1 MAVRA
6 KHFDYW
12 ISLDERGE
20 LTADGDPVT
29 IEGDISAEHL
39 LLTALARCSISSL
52 EHFARQKD
60 VEISRLGILVRD
72 GDPPRRTRSATDSSA
87 SSASSTSGS
96 AASLPTTSLR
106 NLLESAEWGCFI
118 GASLDPAPKYSWRVN
133 GRDL

>member
-12 ISLDERGE
+12 ISLDERGQ

-29 IEGDISAEHL
+29 IGGDVSAEHL

-60 VEISRLGILVRD
+60 VEV
-72 GDPPRRTRSATDSSA
+72 SA
-87 SSASSTSGS
+87 SAYASGTVTRREDQERYGFVSIECKLDVQLTGEL
-96 AASLPTTSLR
+96 ADEELR
-106 NLLESAEWGCFI
+106 DLLASAEWGCFI

>member
-20 LTADGDPVT
+20 LTADGNPVT
-29 IEGDISAEHL
+29 IGGDISAEHL

-60 VEISRLGILVRD
+60 VEV
-72 GDPPRRTRSATDSSA
+72 SA
-87 SSASSTSGS
+87 SAYASGTVTRREAEERYGFV
-96 AASLPTTSLR
+96 SLECKLDVQLTGELADDELR
-106 NLLESAEWGCFI
+106 SLLESAEWGCFI

>member
-12 ISLDERGE
+12 ISLDERGQ

-29 IEGDISAEHL
+29 IGGDVSAEHL

-60 VEISRLGILVRD
+60 VEVTASAYASGTVTRREVQERYGFVSFECKLDVQLRGELAD
-72 GDPPRRTRSATDSSA
+72 GE
-87 SSASSTSGS
+87 
-96 AASLPTTSLR
+96 LL

>member
-12 ISLDERGE
+12 ISLDERGQ
-20 LTADGDPVT
+20 LTADGDPVK
-29 IEGDISAEHL
+29 IGGDVSAEHL

-60 VEISRLGILVRD
+60 VEV
-72 GDPPRRTRSATDSSA
+72 SA
-87 SSASSTSGS
+87 SAYASGTVTRREDQERYGFVSFECKLDVQLTGEL
-96 AASLPTTSLR
+96 ADEELR
-106 NLLESAEWGCFI
+106 DLLASAEWGCFI

>member
-12 ISLDERGE
+12 ISLDERGG
-20 LTADGDPVT
+20 LIADGDPVT
-29 IEGDISAEHL
+29 IGGDVSSEHL

-52 EHFARQKD
+52 EHFAGQKD
-60 VEISRLGILVRD
+60 IEV
-72 GDPPRRTRSATDSSA
+72 SA
-87 SSASSTSGS
+87 SAYASGTVTRREDQDRYGFVSFECKLDVQLAGEL
-96 AASLPTTSLR
+96 ADDELH

>member
-1 MAVRA
+1 VAVRA

-29 IEGDISAEHL
+29 IGGDISAEHL

-60 VEISRLGILVRD
+60 VDV
-72 GDPPRRTRSATDSSA
+72 
-87 SSASSTSGS
+87 
-96 AASLPTTSLR
+96 TTSAYASGTVTRREGQERYGFVSIECKLDVQVAGELADDELR

-118 GASLDPAPKYSWRVN
+118 GASLDPAPKYSWRVD

>member
-12 ISLDERGE
+12 ISLDERGG
-20 LTADGDPVT
+20 LIVDGDPAT
-29 IEGDISAEHL
+29 IGGDVNAEHL

-60 VEISRLGILVRD
+60 VEV
-72 GDPPRRTRSATDSSA
+72 SA
-87 SSASSTSGS
+87 SAYASGTVTRREDQERYGFVSIECKLDVQLTGEL
-96 AASLPTTSLR
+96 ADEELR
-106 NLLESAEWGCFI
+106 DLLASAEWGCFI
-118 GASLDPAPKYSWRVN
+118 GASLDPAPKYGWRVN

>member
-29 IEGDISAEHL
+29 IGGDISAEHL

-60 VEISRLGILVRD
+60 VDV
-72 GDPPRRTRSATDSSA
+72 
-87 SSASSTSGS
+87 
-96 AASLPTTSLR
+96 TTSAYASGTVTRREDQERYGFVSIECKLDVQLAGELTDDELR